1 MWNYDCVILLD
12 DDHIYD
18 KNICQIFLD
27 AFLKEQI
34 NYSFYLNKIFKIRM
48 AQYAD
53 NGFLINTKLLD
64 NIKIFMKNT

>member
-1 MWNYDCVILLD
+1 MGAINKVRNYDCVILLD

-34 NYSFYLNKIFKIRM
+34 NYSFYLNKI
-48 AQYAD
+48 
-53 NGFLINTKLLD
+53 L
-64 NIKIFMKNT
+64 